1 MRPSTEDQLHCH
13 PVQSLAS
20 RQSSGRIFISPLP
33 YLKTNL
39 RKLDNSAVFDP
50 QQKINCTAIQSNP
63 EQTSSKIFISPLP
76 YIYGKTPFPKYGI
89 SPLYT
94 TTHCEKQVSS
104 IPIVKITVKQPFNPS
119 PGLSNHHQCIP
130 RSRLVTTEHSAV
142 AGASRKNH
150 QGLRKIFEI
159 SSRFFSRTK
168 IMKFF

>member
-1 MRPSTEDQLHCH
+1 M
-13 PVQSLAS
+13 S
-20 RQSSGRIFISPLP
+20 RNHRNGKLNHRSGSQ
-33 YLKTNL
+33 TTV
-39 RKLDNSAVFDP
+39 AVYDP

-63 EQTSSKIFISPLP
+63 EQTSSQIFISPLP

>member
-1 MRPSTEDQLHCH
+1 MLRGGGSKGAAEGRVSRSALQRLPESDSSRLNLQLPAHWL
-13 PVQSLAS
+13 PPPL
-20 RQSSGRIFISPLP
+20 ISPLP
-33 YLKTNL
+33 K
-39 RKLDNSAVFDP
+39 
-50 QQKINCTAIQSNP
+50 
-63 EQTSSKIFISPLP
+63 
-76 YIYGKTPFPKYGI
+76 YGKTPFPKYGI
-89 SPLYT
+89 SSLYT
-94 TTHCEKQVSS
+94 TTHCEKQVSN